1 MRKMKVTQLANAA
14 YKLAGVKE
22 EFELDEE
29 IKYTHVAVDAK
40 GKIIGFASKAD
51 DAKDMARRNKG
62 VVHKLKEANVSKSW

>member
-1 MRKMKVTQLANAA
+1 MKVTQLANCA

-40 GKIIGFASKAD
+40 V
-51 DAKDMARRNKG
+51 R
-62 VVHKLKEANVSKSW
+62 L